1 MQSAFD
7 YEFVNWFV
15 STHAGSPFLGQ
26 LKVALLAPGKR
37 HTLNNGHYAMHS
49 LDGPSEK
56 RAIASADELLDVLRG
71 TFGLRLPVHQR
82 LRETLD
88 GLVSANL

>member
-1 MQSAFD
+1 
-7 YEFVNWFV
+7 
-15 STHAGSPFLGQ
+15 

-37 HTLNNGHYAMHS
+37 HTLNNGQLRDALPGRS
-49 LDGPSEK
+49 QRK

>member
-1 MQSAFD
+1 
-7 YEFVNWFV
+7 
-15 STHAGSPFLGQ
+15 
-26 LKVALLAPGKR
+26 
-37 HTLNNGHYAMHS
+37 
-49 LDGPSEK
+49 
-56 RAIASADELLDVLRG
+56 LLDVLRG